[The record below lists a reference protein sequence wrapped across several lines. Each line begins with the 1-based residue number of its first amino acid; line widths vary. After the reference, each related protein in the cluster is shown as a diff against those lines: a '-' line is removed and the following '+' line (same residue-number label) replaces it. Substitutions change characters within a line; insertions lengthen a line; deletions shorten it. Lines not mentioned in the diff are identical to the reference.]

1 MGERSVR
8 DDRRIGSD
16 RGLKRTVS
24 GDLHSFAYRPLYYT
38 RIVAWAFSPLVPLLV
53 LAAAVFPGTAP
64 GAE

>member
-1 MGERSVR
+1 M
-8 DDRRIGSD
+8 
-16 RGLKRTVS
+16 
-24 GDLHSFAYRPLYYT
+24 HSFAYRPLYYT